1 LKHNLLRLVAL
12 GCKENSFSGC
22 KSQIT
27 TLSTFKKQSGSLQ
40 FPANERPTPKVRLS
54 MKAVALG
61 KVSSFIGLSHL
72 LLLK

>member
-40 FPANERPTPKVRLS
+40 FPANERPTPKVFKLKTAESITRLE
-54 MKAVALG
+54 G
-61 KVSSFIGLSHL
+61 KHL
-72 LLLK
+72 KHERP